1 MPFIERWRNE
11 RAGGPGRTQVII
23 MRQKN
28 LPIKNRRKWTTKNL
42 TVGTRRAARSPA
54 FVKRKLLTFGC
65 LNVSKFTLDRRP
77 LSCYIITMET
87 IMISPTKLASKR
99 TKNRIV
105 ENGAIFTVER
115 FNLTHVCLRST
126 ETDWLGW
133 LPRNEFHVE
142 CVGEKF
148 IEKVLG

>member
-1 MPFIERWRNE
+1 
-11 RAGGPGRTQVII
+11 
-23 MRQKN
+23 
-28 LPIKNRRKWTTKNL
+28 
-42 TVGTRRAARSPA
+42 
-54 FVKRKLLTFGC
+54 
-65 LNVSKFTLDRRP
+65 
-77 LSCYIITMET
+77 MET
-87 IMISPTKLASKR
+87 IMISPTNRASRR

-115 FNLTHVCLRST
+115 FNMTHVCLRAT

-148 IEKVLG
+148 IEKVLDN